1 MKSVLRE
8 NGIEALIGLLV
19 VAIAAWFVS
28 SAWDRTGGGAM
39 AGATRVTALF
49 PNASGINVGTE
60 VRVAGLKVGT
70 VAEQHLD
77 PESYQVATTLA
88 LDPKIKIPSDSSAA
102 ITSEG
107 LLGGT
112 FIALLPG
119 GSETPLKTGDTI
131 FDTQGSVDLMG
142 MIGQFV
148 NGSGKAPAN
157 GDAAN
162 GDPGSAA
169 AGDNAMGE
177 ATP

>member
-1 MKSVLRE
+1 MKTVLRE
-8 NGIEALIGLLV
+8 NGLEALIGLLV

-28 SAWDRTGGGAM
+28 FAWDRTGGGTM
-39 AGATRVTALF
+39 AGATRVTAMF
-49 PNASGINVGTE
+49 PNAAGINVGTE

-70 VAEQHLD
+70 VAEQRLD
-77 PESYQVATTLA
+77 PQSYQVATTLA
-88 LDPKIKIPSDSSAA
+88 IDPSIKVPSDSSAA

-148 NGSGKAPAN
+148 NGTSRN
-157 GDAAN
+157 GGAGN
-162 GDPGSAA
+162 A
-169 AGDNAMGE
+169 AGEGAGNAAGE